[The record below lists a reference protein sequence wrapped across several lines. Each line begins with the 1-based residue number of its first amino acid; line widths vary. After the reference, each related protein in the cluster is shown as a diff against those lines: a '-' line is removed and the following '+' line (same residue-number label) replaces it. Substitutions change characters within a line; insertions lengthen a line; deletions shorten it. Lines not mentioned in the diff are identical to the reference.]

1 MTGIAGRGVLASVAA
16 SVLFGAISLLGG
28 GLEGFSPEET
38 TAWRVLLVLA
48 ALLPIVLAGS
58 RRSAQRAL
66 TARVLRSPRL
76 IIVVLVDAAILG
88 LQLWVFMWGPANG
101 QTQAVALGY
110 FLLPLAMV
118 VVGRAVFRDRLSGW
132 QRAAVLAALV
142 GVVAELVISRSIGW
156 PAVLIVVLYPVY
168 FALRRTT
175 GLGDLHGFL
184 LEVGVLAVVAVPVV
198 VHGLV
203 GHAARGGLPPAFGA
217 LLLVAVLSG
226 AAMVLYILASQW
238 LPMPVFGLL
247 SYLEPV
253 LILGAALLLGEHL
266 SPGDAVVYG
275 PVAIAL
281 ALLACGTLRRRRPS
295 RAR

>member
-1 MTGIAGRGVLASVAA
+1 MTGTGRRGATASIAA

-28 GLEGFSPEET
+28 RLEGFSPEET
-38 TAWRVLLVLA
+38 TAWRVLFVLA
-48 ALLPIVLAGS
+48 AVLPIVLAAP
-58 RRSAQRAL
+58 RRAAQRDATL
-66 TARVLRSPRL
+66 RVLRSPRL
-76 IIVVLVDAAILG
+76 LLVVLVNAAILG

-118 VVGRAVFRDRLSGW
+118 VVGRVLFGDRLSGW

-142 GVVAELVISRSIGW
+142 GVVAKIVLTRSLDW
-156 PAVLIVVLYPVY
+156 PAILIVVLYPVY
-168 FALRRTT
+168 FALRRRT
-175 GLGDLHGFL
+175 GLGDLHGFVLEIAL
-184 LEVGVLAVVAVPVV
+184 LTAVALPVV
-198 VHGLV
+198 VHGLL
-203 GHAARGGLPPAFGA
+203 GHAARGGLPPAAGE

-226 AAMVLYILASQW
+226 AAMTLYILASQW

-253 LILGAALLLGEHL
+253 LILVAALLLGERL
-266 SPGDAVVYG
+266 APGDAVVYG

-281 ALLACGTLRRRRPS
+281 ALLACGTLRRRR
-295 RAR
+295 AT